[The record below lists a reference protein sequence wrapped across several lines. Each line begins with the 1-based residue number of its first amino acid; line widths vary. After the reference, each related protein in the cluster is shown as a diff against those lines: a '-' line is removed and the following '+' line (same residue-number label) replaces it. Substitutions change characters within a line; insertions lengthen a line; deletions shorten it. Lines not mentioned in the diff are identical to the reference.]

1 MLIILSKLCFAEDV
15 WNSLELQYN
24 IQYIYVHISAVNLNI
39 WKKWLEST
47 GNVFFDQTYT
57 SRKRKKEVICDVNFR
72 RQVKNKR
79 LNDFCDNRVRQI
91 PGEFFPQVLSKM
103 LLISTIRQICKV
115 LSSQQHRKKRRCI
128 SKYQ

>member
-1 MLIILSKLCFAEDV
+1 MPIILLKLCFAEDV
-15 WNSLELQYN
+15 WNSLQLQYN
-24 IQYIYVHISAVNLNI
+24 IQYIYVHISAVILNI

-79 LNDFCDNRVRQI
+79 LNDFCDNGVRQI